1 MTKPFT
7 YDVFLSFTAA
17 DEPLAQSLF
26 HRFTASGLRVF
37 FSNAVM
43 KQQAGSRWFDI
54 IESSLEQSRHLLV
67 ICSRDSLASKWVRR
81 EYTAFL
87 EHCFKPPKRR
97 LVPLRTAGVALADL
111 PIFLRELESPQVGSR
126 AVVEDIV
133 AAFSNAT
140 QARMPLRR
148 RAAPPAIEMPVSADM
163 RSTRFSDI
171 TALYNYVSGRIVRA
185 KQSVADIT
193 WGTHSHYRRQ
203 LDQET
208 YDKYVRAMRR
218 AARKKSVSYRE
229 ISNFAQPQ
237 YVERSRALFEC
248 AGYNVRYVDTRSL
261 KIPIL
266 SFVIIDEKEV
276 VFAFYREPAR
286 ESDGEIYLSVQSRD
300 VVELFQDYFE
310 TLWTSGLP
318 IKEGENVHEH
328 RLDEVA
334 SQLSKGRRRA
344 AVTTRRR

>member
-1 MTKPFT
+1 MKRPFT
-7 YDVFLSFTAA
+7 YDVFLSFTAD

-26 HRFTASGLRVF
+26 QRFTASGLRVF

-54 IESSLEQSRHLLV
+54 IESSLEQARHLLV
-67 ICSRDSLASKWVRR
+67 ICSRASLASKWVRR
-81 EYTAFL
+81 EYTAFM

-111 PIFLRELESPQVGSR
+111 PIFLRDLESPQVGGR

-133 AAFSNAT
+133 ASFGNAMPAGIRL
-140 QARMPLRR
+140 AREADQPR
-148 RAAPPAIEMPVSADM
+148 IELPVSADM
-163 RSTRFSDI
+163 RTTRFPDI
-171 TALYNYVSGRIVRA
+171 TALYNYVSSRIVRA
-185 KQSVADIT
+185 KRSITDIT

-261 KIPIL
+261 KIPLL
-266 SFVIIDEKEV
+266 SFVIIDEEEV

-310 TLWTSGLP
+310 TLWTTGLP
-318 IKEGENVHEH
+318 IKEGKNVHIG

-334 SQLSKGRRRA
+334 SQLSKIRRRS
-344 AVTTRRR
+344 AVTARRR